1 VPDLAAYGASKAAL
15 ISLCESITTSEHAT
29 GVTPTAIC
37 PGFVDTDMSTW
48 AHEKIKPNE
57 MISADDVAE
66 IAIALSRLSASAMV
80 PTIVITRPG
89 PQLWRA

>member
-1 VPDLAAYGASKAAL
+1 
-15 ISLCESITTSEHAT
+15 
-29 GVTPTAIC
+29 
-37 PGFVDTDMSTW
+37 
-48 AHEKIKPNE
+48 